1 MKKDLNGYD
10 ILIDYEGLCGQLT
23 DIIEVIEM
31 TEMDTDLETIKPLI
45 TVSNYALKQLLR
57 EHRELA
63 DKYREELKQ

>member
-10 ILIDYEGLCGQLT
+10 ILNDYEGLCGQLL
-23 DIIEVIEM
+23 DVVDVLEFAELENEVNLYR
-31 TEMDTDLETIKPLI
+31 TLGTTARL
-45 TVSNYALKQLLR
+45 ALKQLIR

>member
-10 ILIDYEGLCGQLT
+10 ILNDYEGLCGQLT
-23 DIIEVIEM
+23 VIIEVIEM

-45 TVSNYALKQLLR
+45 TVSNYSLKQLIR

>member
-10 ILIDYEGLCGQLT
+10 ILNDYEGLCSQLL
-23 DIIEVIEM
+23 DIVDVLEFAELENEVNLYR
-31 TEMDTDLETIKPLI
+31 TLGTAARL
-45 TVSNYALKQLLR
+45 ALKQLIR